1 LPPFD
6 CAFGDEA
13 GETGFRSQRGSSIHF
28 VVALVL
34 VNEPKPLR
42 DFMEQMRHQFRLPKT
57 TELKF
62 NRTSNTNRRA
72 FFASLP
78 SHGFVVRALA
88 VDKRTLPAA
97 FKKMDKQR
105 FYTFFVS
112 DLLRRIPAD
121 ELDQANIVLDE
132 FGNPKTTILGLKRA
146 LRHGQHCVSFRQI
159 IAHRSR
165 SEPLL
170 QLADMVAG
178 AILRFVSREED
189 TFYAHIAAR
198 THLWH
203 YDPEENPPS

>member
-1 LPPFD
+1 MPPFD

-13 GETGFRSQRGSSIHF
+13 GETGFRFQRGSSTHF

-34 VNEPKPLR
+34 VNEPEPLR

-57 TELKF
+57 MELKF
-62 NRTSNTNRRA
+62 NRTSNANRCA

-78 SHGFVVRALA
+78 SHEFVVRALA
-88 VDKRTLPAA
+88 VDKRILPAA
-97 FKKMDKQR
+97 FKKIDKQR

-132 FGNPKTTILGLKRA
+132 FGNPKTTILGLKRV
-146 LRHGQHCVSFRQI
+146 LRHGKHCVSFRQI

-189 TFYAHIAAR
+189 TFYTHIATR